1 MSRRAIPFDYLI
13 AGLVLVTWYAGITV
27 LAT

>member
-1 MSRRAIPFDYLI
+1 MSRRAIPFDYLL
-13 AGLVLVTWYAGITV
+13 ASFVLAMWYAVITV